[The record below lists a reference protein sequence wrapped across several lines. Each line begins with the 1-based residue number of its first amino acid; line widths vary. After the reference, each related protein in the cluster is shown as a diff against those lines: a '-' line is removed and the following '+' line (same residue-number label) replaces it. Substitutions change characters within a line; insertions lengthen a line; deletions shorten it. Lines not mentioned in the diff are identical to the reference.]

1 MKHGKIQ
8 NSMFMVL
15 LVVLLAVML
24 YVIDDYLFPIFW
36 AMVFTIML
44 MPVVGG
50 LQNKFGMKIRS
61 ATLLTITSFVIF
73 LGIPAALISG
83 LVVSESISLQQT
95 YLSGDFVGQV
105 SKFTQNAEST
115 LGLDVGYITE
125 RVEGF
130 FISATN
136 SVTLTLITW
145 GQNILGI
152 GFAFFIALY
161 TTYFFIVHKS
171 SLKKRLIKL
180 LPFGNDR
187 EQELIKRF
195 SDTARATIKG
205 TILIIVAL
213 AIVSFLLFS
222 FLGIPG
228 AILWACVLGISSII
242 PVVGTALVWVP
253 IGAILL
259 FLGSVWKG
267 VAVLLFG
274 AIIISNVDNILR
286 PIIVGKDTGLP
297 EVVVLLSTLGG
308 LATFG
313 LTGLILGPVLAALV
327 MVMLE
332 MYENEYGEFL
342 SAEYEK

>member
-8 NSMFMVL
+8 NNMFMVL
-15 LVVLLAVML
+15 LTVLLAVML

-36 AMVFTIML
+36 AVVFTIML
-44 MPVVGG
+44 TPIVGG
-50 LQNKFGMKIRS
+50 LQNKFGLKIRS
-61 ATLLTITSFVIF
+61 ATLVTITTFVIF
-73 LGIPAALISG
+73 LGIPIALISG

-95 YLSGDFVGQV
+95 YISGDFVGQV

-115 LGLDVGYITE
+115 LGLDFGYVTE
-125 RVEGF
+125 KVEGI

-136 SVTLTLITW
+136 SIATSLITW

-152 GFAFFIALY
+152 GFSFFIALY
-161 TTYFFIVHKS
+161 TTYFFIVYNT

-187 EQELIKRF
+187 EKELVRKF
-195 SDTARATIKG
+195 SDATRATIKG
-205 TILIIVAL
+205 TVLIIVAL

-228 AILWACVLGISSII
+228 AILWAGVLGISSII

-253 IGAILL
+253 MGAILL
-259 FLGSVWKG
+259 FLGSVGKG
-267 VAVLLFG
+267 VTVLLFG
-274 AIIISNVDNILR
+274 AIIISNLDNILR

-313 LTGLILGPVLAALV
+313 LTGLILGPVLATLA

-332 MYENEYGEFL
+332 MYESEYGEFL